1 MASLVGNF
9 FIGIIVYKTQA
20 LRKPINYFIV
30 SMAMSDLFYPLF
42 VCPRRL
48 TQLYADS
55 WVISGLLAGQ
65 TIAFLAIV
73 SLLVSIQSLILI
85 AFVAVVFPLRS
96 PIISLKQ
103 CPLFILATWIIAM
116 AVLSPHL
123 FALKVAE
130 YLGKVAC
137 QWRWKET
144 FGEP

>member
-55 WVISGLLAGQ
+55 WVISGPFGRPNNCLLSNGLPYCVDPELDPHSCRPICSCGISPPFSNHQFKA
-65 TIAFLAIV
+65 V
-73 SLLVSIQSLILI
+73 P
-85 AFVAVVFPLRS
+85 FVHSRHLDHRDG
-96 PIISLKQ
+96 
-103 CPLFILATWIIAM
+103 CPLATFIRLE
-116 AVLSPHL
+116 S
-123 FALKVAE
+123 
-130 YLGKVAC
+130 C
-137 QWRWKET
+137 
-144 FGEP
+144 